1 MCMSRFNDDLCYRM
15 MQHNSCH
22 RCINYIDISVYK
34 LGILIDEDVLVTPDD
49 FQGPLLTEPVPDTD
63 WILLFSLL
71 YIIVVSVYLILK
83 HVL

>member
-1 MCMSRFNDDLCYRM
+1 

-22 RCINYIDISVYK
+22 RCINYIDISVHK
-34 LGILIDEDVLVTPDD
+34 LGIVIDEDVVVTPDD
-49 FQGPLLTEPVPDTD
+49 FQGPLLTEPVPVTD

-71 YIIVVSVYLILK
+71 YILVVSVYLILK